1 MNISKSEFIRGIK
14 CPKSLWLH
22 KKDNVV
28 KDPVD
33 EELKARFAQGAEVG
47 KHAQKLFP
55 HGKEISFRRGD
66 FSAMIRQTRKW
77 IEEGQKVIF
86 EAALA
91 ARSGFAMADIL
102 LGTGT
107 GWNIYEVKSTTKV
120 KDYHKYDLAF
130 QYYVF
135 LNAGL
140 SMEKA
145 FLIHLNREYVR
156 EGALDPGRLFI
167 MEEITDEVLGLQEYI
182 KIHLEKFLKML
193 AGEIPQMDIGPQCSK
208 FFKCD
213 FHSCCWK
220 DVPRGS
226 VFHLHGLS
234 EKKKFELFKNSIVKI
249 SDIQTPVTSGVVS
262 DFRPNLVQ
270 SLQITAEKTGCP
282 QVNWDKIEKFVSEI
296 EYPIYFLDFET
307 FQEPIP
313 RFDGQKPYMQMPF
326 QYSLH
331 VMHGPDELEHKEFLA
346 DEKEDPRGQVIEQLL
361 KDIGSK
367 GSILAFNK
375 AFEKGIVRQLAEF
388 DPAHK
393 KELLAINERLK
404 DLLTP
409 FKDGG
414 YYMREFNGSFSL
426 KSVVPAL
433 FPDDHELNYQ
443 NLSIKNGGMVSQVYA
458 KLHLEKDEVE
468 RQRIRNDLKSYCSL
482 DTLTMVRIFHF
493 LCQQG

>member
-22 KKDNVV
+22 KKGQVV

-33 EELKARFAQGAEVG
+33 EELEARFAMGTEVG

-55 HGKEISFRRGD
+55 YGRKIPFRKGN
-66 FSAMIRQTRKW
+66 FSAMIKQTRKL

-86 EAALA
+86 EATLCAKG
-91 ARSGFAMADIL
+91 GFAMADIL
-102 LGTGT
+102 LCTGA
-107 GWNIYEVKSTTKV
+107 GWNIYEVKSTTRV
-120 KDYHKYDLAF
+120 KDYHIHDLAF

-145 FLIHLNREYVR
+145 FLIHLNSEYVM
-156 EGALDPGRLFI
+156 EGAPDPKRLFI
-167 MEEITDEVLGLQEYI
+167 MEEITDKVLGLQEDV
-182 KIHLEKFLKML
+182 KSRLEKFLKML
-193 AGEIPQMDIGPQCSK
+193 AGQMPRVDIGPQCSK

-213 FHSCCWK
+213 FHSYCWK

-249 SDIQTPVTSGVVS
+249 SDIQTPVTSDVVPG
-262 DFRPNLVQ
+262 FRPNLVQ
-270 SLQITAEKTGCP
+270 SLQIMAEKTGRS
-282 QVNWDKIEKFVSEI
+282 QVNWDKIEKFASEI

-331 VMHGPDELEHKEFLA
+331 VMHGPDQVEHKEFLA
-346 DEKEDPRGQVIEQLL
+346 DEKEDPRGQVIERLL
-361 KDIGSK
+361 KDIGPE
-367 GSILAFNK
+367 GSILAYNK
-375 AFEKGIVRQLAEF
+375 VFEQGVIRQLAEF
-388 DPAHK
+388 DPVHK
-393 KELLAINERLK
+393 KGLLAINERLK

-433 FPDDHELNYQ
+433 FPDDHELNYK
-443 NLSIKNGGMVSQVYA
+443 NLSIKNGGTASQVYA
-458 KLHLEKDEVE
+458 RLYLEKDEVE
-468 RQRIRNDLKSYCSL
+468 RQRIRNDLKSYCTL
-482 DTLTMVRIFHF
+482 DTLTMVRIFQF
-493 LCQQG
+493 LCQQC